1 MAAGGDAMTIPVW
14 VEQQN
19 GKFTASVPGTP
30 QLRATGETRDDAI
43 RALSQL
49 LLVYQA
55 RGALVA
61 VSIPEVPVAEVPRRQ
76 PTEEEVE
83 ATREMVA
90 EIYRERD
97 RLKAQEFP
105 E

>member
-1 MAAGGDAMTIPVW
+1 MTVPVW
-14 VEQQN
+14 VEQKN
-19 GKFTASVPGTP
+19 GKFMATVLGAP
-30 QLRATGETRDDAI
+30 QLQATADTRDDAI
-43 RALSQL
+43 RELSQL
-49 LLVYQA
+49 VRVFQA

-61 VSIPEVPVAEVPRRQ
+61 VNMPEVPVAEIPRRQ
-76 PTEEEVE
+76 PTEEEIE
-83 ATREMVA
+83 ATRDMVA